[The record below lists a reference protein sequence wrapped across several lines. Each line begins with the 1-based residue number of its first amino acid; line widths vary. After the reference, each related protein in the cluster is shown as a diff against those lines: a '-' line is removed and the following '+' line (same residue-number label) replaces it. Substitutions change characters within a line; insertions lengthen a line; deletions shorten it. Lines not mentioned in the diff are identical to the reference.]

1 LYIFQSSFFSSLLLF
16 LAFFK
21 KILFL
26 LCFNFFNLLFRIK
39 EPLSLKLSLSALSH
53 SIFFPHPKTLLLE
66 LAGDHSSKNC
76 HLKKEL
82 LAIAP
87 LVGFMVG
94 KIVYFATVVAT
105 CDRLHSGWAFWSL
118 AVRL

>member
-1 LYIFQSSFFSSLLLF
+1 
-16 LAFFK
+16 
-21 KILFL
+21 
-26 LCFNFFNLLFRIK
+26 
-39 EPLSLKLSLSALSH
+39 
-53 SIFFPHPKTLLLE
+53 LLLE

-105 CDRLHSGWAFWSL
+105 GFT
-118 AVRL
+118 AVGLFGV